1 MTNELLLVL
10 LGIAVVLL
18 GVAGEV
24 AGQGGR
30 ALRLIAAV
38 LGLVVVLAAL
48 LR

>member
-1 MTNELLLVL
+1 MSNEILLVL
-10 LGIAVVLL
+10 LGIGVLAL

-24 AGQGGR
+24 TGQGGR
-30 ALRLIAAV
+30 VLRLIAAV

>member
-18 GVAGEV
+18 GLAGEV
-24 AGQGGR
+24 TGQGGR
-30 ALRLIAAV
+30 AMRVVAAV

>member
-1 MTNELLLVL
+1 MSNEILLVL

-18 GVAGEV
+18 GLSGEV
-24 AGQGGR
+24 TGQGGR
-30 ALRLIAAV
+30 AMRVIAAV